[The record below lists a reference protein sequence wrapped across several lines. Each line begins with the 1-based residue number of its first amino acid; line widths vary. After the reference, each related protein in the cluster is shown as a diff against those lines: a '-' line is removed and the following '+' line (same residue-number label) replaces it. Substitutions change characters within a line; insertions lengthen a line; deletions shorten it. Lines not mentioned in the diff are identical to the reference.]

1 MSEVPLEES
10 SMKALITAVF
20 VLALAG
26 WIGDAKGEEGHGH
39 KHANHAH
46 DAVEVVNLSKAP
58 TVELMVE
65 KDRKSGWNVSL
76 VTTNFAFAP
85 DKVNTTHLEGE
96 GHAHLYVDGQKQRIY
111 CPFIHLDG
119 LEPGRHTLRVT
130 LNGNDHREYAVKGQI
145 VEDTVVIT
153 Q

>member
-1 MSEVPLEES
+1 MR
-10 SMKALITAVF
+10 AFFAAVF

-26 WIGDAKGEEGHGH
+26 WVGEVKAGEGHGH
-39 KHANHAH
+39 KHMHHAH
-46 DAVEVVNLSKAP
+46 EVVEGVDLTKAP
-58 TVELMVE
+58 TVQLIAE
-65 KDRKSGWNVSL
+65 KDLKSGWNITM
-76 VTTNFAFAP
+76 VTSNFAFAP
-85 DKVNTTHLEGE
+85 DKVNTAHLEGE

-130 LNGNDHREYAVKGQI
+130 LNGNDHREYAVKGQV